1 MVAAANHNNI
11 NKIKTTTKTQ
21 SPIFLKNKWK
31 KIIQKK
37 EEVSWDNSARKKVG
51 NNSSK
56 KECALTKET
65 KFLHLRW

>member
-11 NKIKTTTKTQ
+11 NKMKTTTKTQ

-37 EEVSWDNSARKKVG
+37 EEVSWDKSAKKK
-51 NNSSK
+51 S
-56 KECALTKET
+56 EEQ
-65 KFLHLRW
+65 